1 MCNEVSKCDGI
12 FRVNQERIQ
21 YSTTIHKNRSYTTGA
36 NPHHPSPTQTRSMYV
51 TAKPC
56 GGRPPTCR
64 MRWELPSTHQ
74 VHLTGGGNLG
84 SNNDNTSVIPAGT
97 GVSVNTTGQ
106 NNIMEERSSGQNT
119 NTLSNSRDT
128 SNASSMGPP
137 VAQQMLPQC
146 LLHPMAPQQPCH
158 LSKQQSRRRS
168 SSGPQ
173 QLPPHDLVNNP
184 ITVEHVSGTKHKVVA
199 MKPNPGGRKWVAADN
214 NCVK

>member
-1 MCNEVSKCDGI
+1 
-12 FRVNQERIQ
+12 
-21 YSTTIHKNRSYTTGA
+21 
-36 NPHHPSPTQTRSMYV
+36 
-51 TAKPC
+51 
-56 GGRPPTCR
+56 
-64 MRWELPSTHQ
+64 
-74 VHLTGGGNLG
+74 
-84 SNNDNTSVIPAGT
+84 
-97 GVSVNTTGQ
+97 
-106 NNIMEERSSGQNT
+106 MEERSSGENT

-137 VAQQMLPQC
+137 VAAANATAVFI
-146 LLHPMAPQQPCH
+146 APDWRPSNRCH

-214 NCVK
+214 NCVKGDITNGPPAEASAGEMRGGGRCLHQSTRVCSKCTHPTDPAQRQYFFCLPCKGKGKERSAMGG